1 MPLGSGARN
10 ALRASQPGRMRM
22 IIDVSF
28 CDGSMRVS
36 TMPPGKRM
44 TGRCVTPVSSFAD
57 SYLHTVVQ
65 MHLSLRSGLSGF
77 AVWEEKS
84 G

>member
-1 MPLGSGARN
+1 MPFGSGARN

-28 CDGSMRVS
+28 CDGSIRVS

-44 TGRCVTPVSSFAD
+44 TGRCVTPVSNFAD
-57 SYLHTVVQ
+57 SYLHIVVRL
-65 MHLSLRSGLSGF
+65 HLSLRMGLPGF
-77 AVWEEKS
+77 AMWEEKT